1 MSDNQNT
8 IPDPSN
14 AEEAQALIKELRE
27 RFDLG
32 QPVLEVRDVQR
43 MVRNDLASARARRP
57 AEVAEFVA
65 RHVDVLVENLV
76 PAGNYAR
83 SELGGRISEL
93 VQDGIYEETGF
104 VLDQLTDPGW
114 TAEVIVERPGEA
126 ASVVDAGQGL
136 DSALVARERAYQKA
150 SEVARGPQDSV
161 SIRMALPSVLLTL
174 NEKIS

>member
-1 MSDNQNT
+1 MSKNTST
-8 IPDPSN
+8 IPDPSS

-57 AEVAEFVA
+57 ADVAEFVA
-65 RHVDVLVENLV
+65 RHADVLVDSLV
-76 PAGNYAR
+76 PA
-83 SELGGRISEL
+83 
-93 VQDGIYEETGF
+93 DGIYEETGF

-126 ASVVDAGQGL
+126 ASVVDADQGFC
-136 DSALVARERAYQKA
+136 SALIAREWAHQKA
-150 SEVARGPQDSV
+150 SEVARGAQDSV
-161 SIRMALPSVLLTL
+161 SLRMSLPSVLLTL